1 MDRCAVL
8 VDAGYLYAEGGKLC
22 CGTPARGR
30 SALQPSLAVELL
42 QKVALETTQ
51 LPVLRTYWYD
61 GARDGIRT
69 QEQREVAGLPNVKLR
84 LGRLNAKNQQKGV
97 DALIYRDLIT
107 LAQHRAIS
115 DAVLLSGDE
124 DLREGVRAAQ
134 DYGVRVVLVGIAC
147 ADGNGHN
154 QSEELVLDADHL
166 AVLSKPQL
174 EPMFTSR
181 SPVATGRAPRPQ
193 GWAQDKSVA
202 GTSASGAAAAFAR
215 EWLRAAT
222 EAEIAD
228 LNIKRPNIP
237 RPVDIELLTAV
248 EKTLERSLKDDEVSR
263 RDARSA
269 FWGVIGGTMGNRT
282 APS

>member
-8 VDAGYLYAEGGKLC
+8 VDAGYLFAEGGKLC

-30 SALQPSLAVELL
+30 SALRPFLAVELL

-84 LGRLNAKNQQKGV
+84 LGRLNASNKQKGV

-174 EPMFTSR
+174 ETDVHVSFSCRDWTHSTPSGQGTGQVGGRNLGLRGRRRLRARVAACGNRGRNRGPERQASAYPTSR
-181 SPVATGRAPRPQ
+181 GYRTPHVCGENAGAIAEGR
-193 GWAQDKSVA
+193 
-202 GTSASGAAAAFAR
+202 
-215 EWLRAAT
+215 
-222 EAEIAD
+222 
-228 LNIKRPNIP
+228 
-237 RPVDIELLTAV
+237 
-248 EKTLERSLKDDEVSR
+248 
-263 RDARSA
+263 
-269 FWGVIGGTMGNRT
+269 
-282 APS
+282 